1 MLNIFVKKLNG
12 KPTIN
17 MLLELTLSL
26 DIYAFPQTTENIKF
40 KQYNC
45 SYQHQFKYLSNF
57 SGTPNKFVFYFTQFK
72 LEISLNFLPNSINL
86 LVNFDV
92 SIHGILAF
100 SGEYV
105 KTPLYLSFCW
115 LSTPFCELFK
125 LRFQMLKAL
134 SVRKD
139 PILFSLN
146 LIKIH

>member
-1 MLNIFVKKLNG
+1 MLNIVVKKLNG

-72 LEISLNFLPNSINL
+72 LEMSLNFLPNSINL

-92 SIHGILAF
+92 SIHGILTI

-105 KTPLYLSFCW
+105 KTPLYLSFC
-115 LSTPFCELFK
+115 
-125 LRFQMLKAL
+125 
-134 SVRKD
+134 
-139 PILFSLN
+139 
-146 LIKIH
+146 